1 MKPTY
6 LTNIRTKRKRLKLTQ
21 RDMAERLC
29 MNLLAYQRLEWG
41 VTALTV
47 YRLIKIADVL
57 NIKVK
62 ELLP

>member
-1 MKPTY
+1 MKPY
-6 LTNIRTKRKRLKLTQ
+6 LTKIRTKRKRMKLTQ

-47 YRLIKIADVL
+47 DRLIKIADVL
-57 NIKVK
+57 KVEVK
-62 ELLP
+62 DLI

>member
-6 LTNIRTKRKRLKLTQ
+6 LTNIRTKRKRMKLTQ

-47 YRLIKIADVL
+47 DRLIKIAEVL
-57 NIKVK
+57 KVK
-62 ELLP
+62 VRELI

>member
-1 MKPTY
+1 MKPY

-47 YRLIKIADVL
+47 DRLIKIAEVL
-57 NIKVK
+57 KVK
-62 ELLP
+62 VRDLI